1 MKQIKWGQRAVRLL
15 NSLRTKRILVRM
27 LAGYISILLVI
38 LCFNVIIYFYLK
50 PILLQEKVD
59 STRNYLTYIGQQTDM
74 QLLEAKSY
82 MHKFL
87 EESVPLREK
96 ETGGE
101 INRQIALT
109 RDLIYMMA
117 SCPLIEYA
125 AVYDAEDPN
134 VITSDGTLGRE
145 ALIEKI
151 AQNTALSKEE
161 VKVSITTNKHFDYFP
176 VRTDSAQT
184 NALVLYTGVS
194 YSSTKDYK
202 MVAFISSGQ
211 IRDMLTN
218 ATVEESARTYIV
230 NQNNDVQLSVE
241 GDILDKALISQDG
254 RYGNHTLVVL
264 DSEFQD
270 WSYVS
275 VLDDERI
282 VQNLGFLKNIFL
294 LLISMMLVIC
304 LTLSIRFTK
313 LYYTPISNIIDNY
326 MLSLHSGKTEF
337 EAISETLDFLRAKNQ
352 QAQEKEV
359 LSGILQSG
367 FYEEDMEQLFSYS
380 LYRVAVVQ
388 SGQEHIEENVV
399 TGFFL
404 NEAEIACKVVYNQHD
419 GCTLI
424 LNGNDLED
432 SRILELLLRLQKM
445 YAENYQVFM
454 AFGVSGLCEQIMD
467 LHETY
472 REAALAI
479 EYGDSSRESCV
490 YMNRDLVEANQSL
503 YMPIEFERK
512 MTECVYV
519 RNYDG
524 IRALIED
531 IFRQN
536 RGVPNVYLHSIVM
549 NMCNAYENICKK
561 LDNTSKLSG
570 DIINHEYRVP
580 VIREHLTEVFTSLEG
595 DLVKENRIEAV
606 RNYVTMYIAENYSD
620 PTVSIETI
628 ADDIQL
634 STSYVSTLFKKAEG
648 IAFSQYLL
656 QYRIDMAK
664 ELLKNSGEKIS
675 TISERAG
682 FGTYNNFVR
691 MFKRKTGLSPSQY
704 RLVNQQMK
712 GNESNGHL

>member
-1 MKQIKWGQRAVRLL
+1 
-15 NSLRTKRILVRM
+15 
-27 LAGYISILLVI
+27 
-38 LCFNVIIYFYLK
+38 
-50 PILLQEKVD
+50 
-59 STRNYLTYIGQQTDM
+59 
-74 QLLEAKSY
+74 
-82 MHKFL
+82 
-87 EESVPLREK
+87 
-96 ETGGE
+96 
-101 INRQIALT
+101 
-109 RDLIYMMA
+109 
-117 SCPLIEYA
+117 
-125 AVYDAEDPN
+125 
-134 VITSDGTLGRE
+134 
-145 ALIEKI
+145 
-151 AQNTALSKEE
+151 
-161 VKVSITTNKHFDYFP
+161 
-176 VRTDSAQT
+176 
-184 NALVLYTGVS
+184 
-194 YSSTKDYK
+194 
-202 MVAFISSGQ
+202 
-211 IRDMLTN
+211 
-218 ATVEESARTYIV
+218 
-230 NQNNDVQLSVE
+230 
-241 GDILDKALISQDG
+241 
-254 RYGNHTLVVL
+254 
-264 DSEFQD
+264 
-270 WSYVS
+270 
-275 VLDDERI
+275 
-282 VQNLGFLKNIFL
+282 
-294 LLISMMLVIC
+294 
-304 LTLSIRFTK
+304 
-313 LYYTPISNIIDNY
+313 
-326 MLSLHSGKTEF
+326 
-337 EAISETLDFLRAKNQ
+337 
-352 QAQEKEV
+352 
-359 LSGILQSG
+359 
-367 FYEEDMEQLFSYS
+367 
-380 LYRVAVVQ
+380 
-388 SGQEHIEENVV
+388 
-399 TGFFL
+399 
-404 NEAEIACKVVYNQHD
+404 
-419 GCTLI
+419 
-424 LNGNDLED
+424 
-432 SRILELLLRLQKM
+432 
-445 YAENYQVFM
+445 
-454 AFGVSGLCEQIMD
+454 
-467 LHETY
+467 
-472 REAALAI
+472 
-479 EYGDSSRESCV
+479 
-490 YMNRDLVEANQSL
+490 MNRDLVEANQSL